1 MVGEQSRYQVRF
13 DWGVAGAVAVGSD
26 ADIVVWADAVASAG
40 GASAV
45 ASLPPAAAVIAADL
59 RTARA
64 AAAWAAARQRQLGR
78 RTAIAI
84 VAAGDVR
91 ADGSLRYAV
100 EDHLVA
106 GAVIA
111 FLGTF
116 GIDATSPEA
125 AVAEAAYRGLEGAI
139 GHLVT
144 ASVGG
149 RSASL
154 VPGMFRVD
162 PDLDA
167 SAVVVLRSRPPT
179 VTPA

>member
-1 MVGEQSRYQVRF
+1 M
-13 DWGVAGAVAVGSD
+13 AGAAAVAAD
-26 ADIVVWADAVASAG
+26 ADVVVWADAITGAG
-40 GASAV
+40 GALDV
-45 ASLPPAAAVIAADL
+45 GSLPAGAAVIAADL

-64 AAAWAAARQRQLGR
+64 AAAWTAARQRQLGR
-78 RTAIAI
+78 RTAIAV
-84 VAAGDVR
+84 VAAGELR
-91 ADGSLRYAV
+91 GDGSLRYAV

-125 AVAEAAYRGLEGAI
+125 AVADAAYRGLDRAV

-154 VPGMFRVD
+154 VPSMFRVD

-167 SAVVVLRSRPPT
+167 SAVRVLRPLRRADGPPLNR
-179 VTPA
+179 A

>member
-1 MVGEQSRYQVRF
+1 VDAEQSRYQIRF
-13 DWGVAGAVAVGSD
+13 DWGITGATAVGAD
-26 ADIVVWADAVASAG
+26 ADVVVWADALANPGSTVDVG
-40 GASAV
+40 
-45 ASLPPAAAVIAADL
+45 SLPTGAAVIAADL

-78 RTAIAI
+78 RTMIAV
-84 VAAGDVR
+84 VAAGELR
-91 ADGSLRYAV
+91 ADGTLRYAV

-111 FLGTF
+111 FLGSF

-125 AVAEAAYRGLEGAI
+125 AVADAAYRGLDRAV

-149 RSASL
+149 RGASL

-167 SAVVVLRSRPPT
+167 GAVTVLRAPR
-179 VTPA
+179 